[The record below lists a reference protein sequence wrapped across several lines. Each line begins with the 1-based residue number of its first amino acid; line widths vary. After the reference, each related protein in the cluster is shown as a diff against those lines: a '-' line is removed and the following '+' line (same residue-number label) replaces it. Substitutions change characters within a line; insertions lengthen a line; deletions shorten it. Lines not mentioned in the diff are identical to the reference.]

1 VAVDSNRNR
10 ILKLLAKDPKY
21 RRKFGTVGPTA
32 SIKKQ
37 LGSTKYLDTQRM
49 EAILLKKRK
58 KLLKNEKNKPNQIL
72 DKVFDFAD
80 QYQQDPMA
88 LSASLLVVA
97 KTIYLDILGPEQTSE
112 MFYAFAQDLENHKY
126 EKATI
131 H

>member
-1 VAVDSNRNR
+1 
-10 ILKLLAKDPKY
+10 
-21 RRKFGTVGPTA
+21 
-32 SIKKQ
+32 
-37 LGSTKYLDTQRM
+37 M

-58 KLLKNEKNKPNQIL
+58 KLLKNEKNNKPNQIL

-80 QYQQDPMA
+80 QHPQDPMA

>member
-1 VAVDSNRNR
+1 
-10 ILKLLAKDPKY
+10 
-21 RRKFGTVGPTA
+21 
-32 SIKKQ
+32 
-37 LGSTKYLDTQRM
+37 M

-58 KLLKNEKNKPNQIL
+58 KLLKNAKNKPNQIL

-97 KTIYLDILGPEQTSE
+97 KTIYLDVLGPEQTSE

>member
-1 VAVDSNRNR
+1 MGA
-10 ILKLLAKDPKY
+10 
-21 RRKFGTVGPTA
+21 T
-32 SIKKQ
+32 
-37 LGSTKYLDTQRM
+37 
-49 EAILLKKRK
+49 LLKKEK
-58 KLLKNEKNKPNQIL
+58 KLLKNEKSKKPKMIL
-72 DKVFDFAD
+72 DEVFAFAD

-112 MFYAFAQDLENHKY
+112 MFYAFAQDLENHEY

>member
-1 VAVDSNRNR
+1 
-10 ILKLLAKDPKY
+10 
-21 RRKFGTVGPTA
+21 
-32 SIKKQ
+32 
-37 LGSTKYLDTQRM
+37 M
-49 EAILLKKRK
+49 EATLLKKEK
-58 KLLKNEKNKPNQIL
+58 KLLKNETKNKSKQIL

-80 QYQQDPMA
+80 QHPQDPMA

-112 MFYAFAQDLENHKY
+112 MFYAFAQDLENHEY

>member
-1 VAVDSNRNR
+1 MKKV
-10 ILKLLAKDPKY
+10 
-21 RRKFGTVGPTA
+21 RKV
-32 SIKKQ
+32 IKNNSK
-37 LGSTKYLDTQRM
+37 
-49 EAILLKKRK
+49 
-58 KLLKNEKNKPNQIL
+58 QIL
-72 DKVFDFAD
+72 DEVFSFAD

-97 KTIYLDILGPEQTSE
+97 KTIYLDILGPEQTSD

>member
-1 VAVDSNRNR
+1 
-10 ILKLLAKDPKY
+10 
-21 RRKFGTVGPTA
+21 
-32 SIKKQ
+32 
-37 LGSTKYLDTQRM
+37 M

-58 KLLKNEKNKPNQIL
+58 KLLKNAKNKPNQIL

-80 QYQQDPMA
+80 QNTQDPMA

-112 MFYAFAQDLENHKY
+112 MFYAFAQDLENHEYIK
-126 EKATI
+126 ETV

>member
-1 VAVDSNRNR
+1 
-10 ILKLLAKDPKY
+10 
-21 RRKFGTVGPTA
+21 
-32 SIKKQ
+32 
-37 LGSTKYLDTQRM
+37 M

-58 KLLKNEKNKPNQIL
+58 KLLKNETKNKPKKIL
-72 DKVFDFAD
+72 DEVFNFAD

-112 MFYAFAQDLENHKY
+112 MFYEFAQDLENHEYK
-126 EKATI
+126 KATI

>member
-1 VAVDSNRNR
+1 
-10 ILKLLAKDPKY
+10 
-21 RRKFGTVGPTA
+21 
-32 SIKKQ
+32 
-37 LGSTKYLDTQRM
+37 M
-49 EAILLKKRK
+49 EAILLKKGK
-58 KLLKNEKNKPNQIL
+58 KLLKNETKNKSKQIL

-80 QYQQDPMA
+80 QNTQDPMA

-112 MFYAFAQDLENHKY
+112 MFYAFAQDLENHEY